1 MKFHKL
7 PHFTRD
13 VTTALTPSAFRGLSP
28 ETWREEEAAEIQDT
42 SNRERQKKKFSS
54 MLIVS

>member
-13 VTTALTPSAFRGLSP
+13 VTGQHYRPVLSRLSP
-28 ETWREEEAAEIQDT
+28 ETKREEAAAAIRATCIIAHKITDQCC
-42 SNRERQKKKFSS
+42 Q
-54 MLIVS
+54 